1 MPNHYIK
8 FKEPVYEG
16 YENFSFNQ
24 LNYEVADSDLQFL
37 ESCEL
42 KISAE
47 DFERV
52 VDVFEKIV
60 AADQIQSLNHLVTR
74 FKEKAPQEYALRI
87 SQATLEVIY
96 KEVSV
101 LWFCFSFP

>member
-8 FKEPVYEG
+8 YKEPVYEG

-24 LNYEVADSDLQFL
+24 LNYEYNDKDLEFL
-37 ESCEL
+37 KSCEL
-42 KISAE
+42 QISVE

-60 AADQIQSLNHLVTR
+60 VVDSN
-74 FKEKAPQEYALRI
+74 
-87 SQATLEVIY
+87 
-96 KEVSV
+96 
-101 LWFCFSFP
+101 